1 MTQLDTDDIRKRCKH
16 AIANTPVGRH
26 LGRALDEVDRLRE
39 GLQKIAEISRHSHEN
54 TTQLAWLLQIAL
66 IEDTARELMGDPK
79 LIPTKDE
86 VSSE

>member
-1 MTQLDTDDIRKRCKH
+1 MKLDTDDIRKRCKH

-39 GLQKIAEISRHSHEN
+39 GLQEIADISRQAQQGV
-54 TTQLAWLLQIAL
+54 TDLAWLLQLAL
-66 IEDTARELMGDPK
+66 IEGTARELIGDPK

>member
-1 MTQLDTDDIRKRCKH
+1 MKLDTDDIRKRCKH

-39 GLQKIAEISRHSHEN
+39 GLREIADISRQAQQGV
-54 TTQLAWLLQIAL
+54 TDLAWLLQLAL
-66 IEDTARELMGDPK
+66 IEGTARELMGNPK
-79 LIPTKDE
+79 LIPTEGE